1 VSLTAAAISAWFG
14 YRVAPDG
21 QPELRSALSGVLTS
35 LVIATPI
42 LLFLLKGERAGPLR
56 RLRRLPLALYFAAKV
71 LFYFVVIV
79 GGLMVSRYFFW
90 LDNPPEFFAFD
101 GVFRRSIVF
110 SVAMAVVGALAAEMS
125 GLLGFG
131 TLKNLLI
138 GRYVQPRRERRAFL
152 LIDMKD
158 STGVAERLG
167 PVRFHEL
174 LNDFFHDVADA
185 ALECEAEIHKY
196 VGDEAILTWPEAAAT
211 DGDCLRFPFLAQEVV
226 ERRRKT
232 YLSRFGADLSRGHPF
247 RRDRRRRDRRRA
259 ARNSLCRRHAECRRA
274 PAGGRQGARPRR
286 AGLRRPAG
294 PGRAAGRAENRAA
307 TDPHRA
313 GPRPTARDISTRAL
327 LNRLMRTAPPCM
339 RLRRAPFPHSGSPA
353 RRRPSLYRSMSS
365 ARR

>member
-1 VSLTAAAISAWFG
+1 
-14 YRVAPDG
+14 
-21 QPELRSALSGVLTS
+21 
-35 LVIATPI
+35 
-42 LLFLLKGERAGPLR
+42 
-56 RLRRLPLALYFAAKV
+56 
-71 LFYFVVIV
+71 
-79 GGLMVSRYFFW
+79 MVSRYFFW

-226 ERRRKT
+226 ERARKT
-232 YLSRFGADLSRGHPF
+232 YLSRFGVVPTF
-247 RRDRRRRDRRRA
+247 RA
-259 ARNSLCRRHAECRRA
+259 AIHSGEIVAGEIGDVRREIAYVGDTLNVAARLLEA
-274 PAGGRQGARPRR
+274 AKELGRDV
-286 AGLRRPAG
+286 LVSDDLLD
-294 PGRAAGRAENRAA
+294 PGRAAGRAEGRELPTLSVRGRPSRSPCRRWRARSHTSNEA
-307 TDPHRA
+307 PLPIQMGRCTRL
-313 GPRPTARDISTRAL
+313 TRADTPTPPH
-327 LNRLMRTAPPCM
+327 LNGGLPA
-339 RLRRAPFPHSGSPA
+339 SPNA
-353 RRRPSLYRSMSS
+353 C
-365 ARR
+365 AF

>member
-1 VSLTAAAISAWFG
+1 MTLSRRARRDWRIFLWVSLTAAAISAWFG

-232 YLSRFGADLSRGHPF
+232 YLSRFGVVPTF
-247 RRDRRRRDRRRA
+247 RA
-259 ARNSLCRRHAECRRA
+259 AIHSGEIVAGEIGDVRREIAYVGDTLNVAARLLDAAKELGHDVLVSDELLAQA
-274 PAGGRQGARPRR
+274 PLP
-286 AGLRRPAG
+286 AGLRARKRPVLSVR
-294 PGRAAGRAENRAA
+294 GRAAPLGV
-307 TDPHRA
+307 
-313 GPRPTARDISTRAL
+313 SAL
-327 LNRLMRTAPPCM
+327 E
-339 RLRRAPFPHSGSPA
+339 SV
-353 RRRPSLYRSMSS
+353 
-365 ARR
+365 